1 MLFPRPLASGQPH
14 REGMGALSLSCRAS
28 QILFMI
34 SGTRLSGSLPDYRSH
49 QRLFGLLLA
58 SFTTAH
64 LSMNAAT
71 GGTCL
76 ATAGGLRY
84 PNPPSPLC
92 ADHPIPSI
100 RNATMD
106 KALSGIRILDMT
118 HNQ

>member
-1 MLFPRPLASGQPH
+1 MLLPLASGQPH
-14 REGMGALSLSCRAS
+14 REGIGALSLSCRAS

-76 ATAGGLRY
+76 ARPPVDYATLIHPNRYAPIIPFRPFGGR
-84 PNPPSPLC
+84 PWTRPCQAS
-92 ADHPIPSI
+92 ASS
-100 RNATMD
+100 T
-106 KALSGIRILDMT
+106 
-118 HNQ
+118 

>member
-1 MLFPRPLASGQPH
+1 MSELGVRRDKAAQKCASSGHVAQMLLPLASGQPH

-58 SFTTAH
+58 SFTTAG

-84 PNPPSPLC
+84 PNPPY
-92 ADHPIPSI
+92 
-100 RNATMD
+100 R
-106 KALSGIRILDMT
+106 
-118 HNQ
+118 